1 MSHMCCVQTCTRMHT
16 HGTHTH
22 GHIQA
27 HSGPSTHVTRYTST
41 HARAHTHTLWAGLT
55 VARVL
60 AGVRESGQ

>member
-55 VARVL
+55 VA
-60 AGVRESGQ
+60 